1 MPEIRVISE
10 RCVACGDCVGLC
22 PQSGAEVDLPVLVI
36 AESGTVEV
44 TDPAGC
50 IGCFTCVE
58 FCRSAAITITGAAPG
73 ADGQPDVYPTRPVSR
88 II

>member
-22 PQSGAEVDLPVLVI
+22 PQSGGDVEPPVLVV

-44 TDPAGC
+44 ADPQGC
-50 IGCFTCVE
+50 IFCFTCVE
-58 FCRSAAITITGAAPG
+58 FCRSAAITITGSPTG
-73 ADGQPDVYPTRPVSR
+73 AEGQPDVYPTRPVSR